1 MSAGSDMVVVV
12 IFVPR
17 RYFLSRFLSQN
28 WAPRD
33 HPQMARAF
41 SCVTLLPHYI
51 GYVYVL
57 YVNDLNR
64 HARRTRAKISR
75 ENQFRTCPQREHVS
89 FSHSGQRTVMGL
101 PLKIEPN
108 SKHARD
114 SGVFSLNLSPSSNGK
129 EPPHGISIPASLTDA
144 TPIPSGLCSAGTGKA
159 IESPGAAYRQS
170 LPAWAMPPANAS
182 RNNFVFGPM
191 GGGAL
196 VEDRRARRV
205 REGMVSVRRGLM

>member
-1 MSAGSDMVVVV
+1 
-12 IFVPR
+12 
-17 RYFLSRFLSQN
+17 
-28 WAPRD
+28 
-33 HPQMARAF
+33 MARAF

-64 HARRTRAKISR
+64 HARRSRAKISLAR
-75 ENQFRTCPQREHVS
+75 ESISRVSTARARVLLALGATRRRDGITTQNRAQQQTRQRFWCVPFELVAVLERH
-89 FSHSGQRTVMGL
+89 
-101 PLKIEPN
+101 
-108 SKHARD
+108 
-114 SGVFSLNLSPSSNGK
+114 GV
-129 EPPHGISIPASLTDA
+129 IPRQCDT
-144 TPIPSGLCSAGTGKA
+144 GLCSAGTGNA

>member
-1 MSAGSDMVVVV
+1 M
-12 IFVPR
+12 
-17 RYFLSRFLSQN
+17 
-28 WAPRD
+28 
-33 HPQMARAF
+33 
-41 SCVTLLPHYI
+41 C
-51 GYVYVL
+51 VL

-114 SGVFSLNLSPSSNGK
+114 SGVFPLNLSPCSNGK

-144 TPIPSGLCSAGTGKA
+144 TPIPSGLRSAGTGKA